1 MRYTHYSI
9 SGGVVTWKGGGVW
22 QPVEGVRLRGT
33 VSRDIRAPNVPE
45 LFSGVVQATGS
56 VIDKGATTP
65 IVVASQGNLAL
76 KPEKADTLT
85 GGIVLS
91 PGFAPGLTLS
101 IDYYS
106 IDIKGVISALTPQQT
121 LDQCNAGAAALC
133 SSITRNDAG
142 IITRIQSPTLNLNR
156 QKTAGV
162 DIELDY
168 RPNADVLGGKVGLRF
183 LASYLAKQSLTLS
196 GAAPIDYAGAV
207 GETGGSYS
215 DNPRWT
221 ATANL
226 DWSNGHFDVFAQER
240 FISAGTYD
248 VTRVEPKT
256 IADNHVKSV
265 FYTDLSLGY
274 RVNDNFRFFFTVNN
288 LFDRDPS
295 LVLTGTLITFVPTN
309 QTLYDVIGRRFTAG
323 VNLKF

>member
-1 MRYTHYSI
+1 
-9 SGGVVTWKGGGVW
+9 VTWKGGGVW
-22 QPVEGVRLRGT
+22 QPIEGVRLRGT

-56 VIDKGATTP
+56 VIDRGATTP
-65 IVVASQGNLAL
+65 IIVASQGNPAL
-76 KPEKADTLT
+76 NPEKADTLT

-101 IDYYS
+101 VDYYS

-121 LDQCNAGAAALC
+121 LDQCNAGAASLC
-133 SSITRNDAG
+133 SSITRNGAG
-142 IITRIQSPTLNLNR
+142 TITRIQSPTLNLNR
-156 QKTAGV
+156 QKTAGI
-162 DIELDY
+162 DFELDY
-168 RPNADVLGGKVGLRF
+168 HPNAELLGGKTGLRF

-196 GAAPIDYAGAV
+196 GAKPIDYAGAV
-207 GETGGSYS
+207 GQTGGGYS
-215 DNPRWT
+215 NNPRWT

-226 DWSNGHFDVFAQER
+226 DWSKGRFELFAQER

-265 FYTDLSLGY
+265 FYTDVTLGY
-274 RVNDNFRFFFTVNN
+274 HVNENFRFFLTVNN
-288 LFDRDPS
+288 LFDRDPP
-295 LVLTGTLITFVPTN
+295 LAPTGTLITFVPTN
-309 QTLYDVIGRRFTAG
+309 QQLYDVIGRRFTAG